1 MPIYEIL
8 TVQGTLTAEQR
19 TTLAETITTI
29 HAEETDA
36 PADFI
41 HVVFPELPSGHAFT
55 AGRPSAPALI
65 RGQVRAGRSP
75 EVRVAIQQRIN
86 DAYAELTD
94 AEPMSILVAI
104 LDVPAKWVMEA
115 GRILPEPDKAEEQA
129 WLAALHTQAAQP
141 TA

>member
-1 MPIYEIL
+1 MPIYEVL

-19 TTLAETITTI
+19 ATLAETITTI

-36 PADFI
+36 PAELI
-41 HVVFPELPSGHAFT
+41 HVVFPELPSGHAYT
-55 AGRPSAPALI
+55 AGRPSTPALI

-75 EVRVAIQQRIN
+75 EVRLAIQQRIN
-86 DAYAELTD
+86 DAYTQLTD
-94 AEPMSILVAI
+94 AEPMSILIAI

-115 GRILPEPDKAEEQA
+115 GRVLPEPDRAEEQA
-129 WLAALHTQAAQP
+129 WFAALHARSAQP